1 VAAKRDLRT
10 YLEQSYPKT
19 SQRMPDG
26 VVNTLNGPYRAW
38 YAIGYGRYLV
48 GALLMATIPIL
59 MEPEI
64 LGDFI
69 PALEGS
75 VEGVESPIPFLQG
88 GFGIRVLVVTGI
100 WILLALGLSVVVG
113 MAGLLDLGYVAFFML
128 GAYTTAFL
136 TESGGEEQFHFAVW
150 PNVASLP
157 FAVLICV
164 LAGVALGIPTLRL
177 RGDYLAI
184 VTLGFH
190 EIVRQSAN
198 NLTITNGSRGIP
210 GIERPDLGLP
220 ESWGEFAVLS
230 SHNYWI
236 FLLIPAII
244 LAVIM
249 IRHLEDSRVGRY
261 WTAIREDEVAA
272 AAMGVPV
279 VKMKVLAFAIGA
291 STSGVA
297 GWIFAGYATFIS
309 PNNFPLLY
317 SILILCAVVI
327 GGLGSISGAVV
338 GAVLVQGLPE
348 LVREASGGRTIFGF
362 DPETGR
368 IAVFGFLL
376 VVVMIFRPGGLL
388 APRRRRIE
396 LSEASA
402 AEGVIIDE
410 SAQPSKDEAAFA
422 ASMHDSSQQKEGS

>member
-1 VAAKRDLRT
+1 MAHNTNLRL
-10 YLEQSYPKT
+10 YLDNNYPKT
-19 SQRMPDG
+19 SGRLPDG
-26 VVNTLNGPYRAW
+26 VVKVLQGPFALW
-38 YAIGYGRYLV
+38 FKIGYGRYLV
-48 GALLMATIPIL
+48 GAAIMIAIPVLID
-59 MEPEI
+59 PGI
-64 LGDFI
+64 V
-69 PALEGS
+69 PAFEDR
-75 VEGVESPIPFLQG
+75 ESPIPFIQG

-128 GAYTTAFL
+128 GAYMTAFM
-136 TESGGEEQFHFAVW
+136 TPSGGDDQFHIVEW
-150 PNVASLP
+150 PNIASLP

-190 EIVRQSAN
+190 EIVRQTAN

-210 GIERPDLGLP
+210 GIERPDLGFP
-220 ESWGEFAVLS
+220 ETVGGFSTEFGVLS
-230 SHNYWI
+230 SHTYWL
-236 FLLIPAII
+236 FLLVPAII

-249 IRHLEDSRVGRY
+249 IRHLEDSRIGRY

-272 AAMGVPV
+272 SAMGVPV

-327 GGLGSISGAVV
+327 GGLGSISGAVL
-338 GAVLVQGLPE
+338 GAILVTGLPE
-348 LVREASGGRTIFGF
+348 VVREASGGQTVFGF

-368 IAVFGFLL
+368 IAIFGFLL
-376 VVVMIFRPGGLL
+376 IVVMIFRPGGLL
-388 APRRRRIE
+388 APRRRRVE
-396 LSEASA
+396 LSEAGA
-402 AEGVIIDE
+402 AEGVIVDE
-410 SAQPSKDEAAFA
+410 SAGKQKDQLAGSATLTETR
-422 ASMHDSSQQKEGS
+422 QKGDT

>member
-1 VAAKRDLRT
+1 VAKERDLRT
-10 YLEQSYPKT
+10 FLNNNYPRT
-19 SQRMPDG
+19 SQRAPDG
-26 VVNTLNGPYRAW
+26 VVKVIDPLFKGW

-48 GALLMATIPIL
+48 GALIMLAIPIL
-59 MEPEI
+59 IDPEI
-64 LGDFI
+64 I
-69 PALEGS
+69 PAFEGLD
-75 VEGVESPIPFLQG
+75 SPIPFIQG

-128 GAYTTAFL
+128 GAYTTAFM
-136 TESGGEEQFHFAVW
+136 TPSGGEDQFHIVEW

-157 FAVLICV
+157 FAVLVCV

-190 EIVRQSAN
+190 EIVRQTAN

-210 GIERPDLGLP
+210 GIERPSLGLP
-220 ESWGEFAVLS
+220 ETVGGVGTDFGVLT
-230 SHNYWI
+230 SHTYWM
-236 FLLIPAII
+236 FLLVPAII

-272 AAMGVPV
+272 SAMGVPV

-317 SILILCAVVI
+317 SILILAAVVI
-327 GGLGSISGAVV
+327 GGLGSISGAVL
-338 GAVLVQGLPE
+338 GAILVTGLPE
-348 LVREASGGRTIFGF
+348 VVREASGGQTIFGF

-368 IAVFGFLL
+368 IAIFGFLL

-410 SAQPSKDEAAFA
+410 SALPSKDEREYATSIHED
-422 ASMHDSSQQKEGS
+422 ASRKEGN

>member
-1 VAAKRDLRT
+1 MAHNTNLRL
-10 YLEQSYPKT
+10 YLDNNYPKT
-19 SQRMPDG
+19 SGRLPDG
-26 VVNTLNGPYRAW
+26 VVKVLQGPFALW
-38 YAIGYGRYLV
+38 FKIGYGRYLV
-48 GALLMATIPIL
+48 GAAIMIAIPVLID
-59 MEPEI
+59 PGI
-64 LGDFI
+64 V
-69 PALEGS
+69 PAFEDR
-75 VEGVESPIPFLQG
+75 ESPIPFIQG

-128 GAYTTAFL
+128 GAYMTAFM
-136 TESGGEEQFHFAVW
+136 TPSGGDDQFHIVEW
-150 PNVASLP
+150 PNIASLP

-190 EIVRQSAN
+190 EIVRQTAN

-210 GIERPDLGLP
+210 GIERPDLGFP
-220 ESWGEFAVLS
+220 ETVGGFSTEFGVLS
-230 SHNYWI
+230 SHTYWL
-236 FLLIPAII
+236 FLLVPAII

-249 IRHLEDSRVGRY
+249 IRHLEDSRIGRY

-272 AAMGVPV
+272 SAMGVPV

-327 GGLGSISGAVV
+327 GGLGSISGAVL
-338 GAVLVQGLPE
+338 GAILVTGLPE
-348 LVREASGGRTIFGF
+348 VVREASGGQTVFGF

-368 IAVFGFLL
+368 IAIFGFLL
-376 VVVMIFRPGGLL
+376 IVVMIFRPGGLL
-388 APRRRRIE
+388 APRRRRVE
-396 LSEASA
+396 LSEAGA
-402 AEGVIIDE
+402 AEGVFVDVSTGKRE
-410 SAQPSKDEAAFA
+410 EELAG
-422 ASMHDSSQQKEGS
+422 SSTGTETRQKGDT